1 MTKSRKLSILKGMIL
16 TLAVLLAGCGY
27 SVVGDNPPLPKGAE
41 SLGLY
46 PVQNQTFVPDLEIR
60 LNAQLKEMFRG
71 NTSMRLVPP
80 ARAELRLSIRLK
92 ELKNL
97 TSGLDI
103 LQEAGGVNDALKGAV
118 ELEERLTGA
127 TLWQEENLSVELT
140 ESRSEALNYTN
151 QDPTSSSLIELTA
164 LFARRVYERIFV
176 EF

>member
-1 MTKSRKLSILKGMIL
+1 
-16 TLAVLLAGCGY
+16 
-27 SVVGDNPPLPKGAE
+27 
-41 SLGLY
+41 
-46 PVQNQTFVPDLEIR
+46 
-60 LNAQLKEMFRG
+60 
-71 NTSMRLVPP
+71 MRLVPP
-80 ARAELRLSIRLK
+80 ARAELRLSITLR
-92 ELKNL
+92 ELKNQ
-97 TSGLDI
+97 TSGLNF
-103 LQEAGGVNDALKGAV
+103 LQEAGGVNFALKGTV